1 MSGLSAL
8 FQSAPNDLIFGS
20 QPKLLKRTSG
30 RVRDEAEWRGAGR
43 WKAGDG
49 LPFVLAPA

>member
-1 MSGLSAL
+1 MIFHLAEIDFRFSAET
-8 FQSAPNDLIFGS
+8 FEEDFW
-20 QPKLLKRTSG
+20 
-30 RVRDEAEWRGAGR
+30 VRDEAEWRGAGR